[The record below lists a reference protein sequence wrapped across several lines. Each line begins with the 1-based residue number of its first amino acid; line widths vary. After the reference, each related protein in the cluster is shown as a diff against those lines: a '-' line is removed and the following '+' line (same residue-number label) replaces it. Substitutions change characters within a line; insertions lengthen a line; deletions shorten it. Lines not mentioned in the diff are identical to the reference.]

1 MSKPLEIRRKLVFL
15 YVSLWSLILA
25 NPLASQ
31 SVPKRMALIVG
42 VNEYKDLSL
51 GNLKTAKNDALGLTK
66 ILFSYGSYQK
76 IEALV
81 AEGSKEFTPNRL
93 NILSHFDSLLEE
105 TGSED
110 LFIFYFSGHG
120 IIDYNDKVYLLPE
133 DADPSRPFETGISV
147 ESLIAKTREKN
158 LKRVVFL
165 IDACRNPQDGRGEEG
180 KNFLQSVSFKDTE
193 VISIFY
199 SSKLGSPSFEDQ
211 KSGYGIFTKYLIYG
225 LEGRADANFNGE
237 VSYSELTTYV
247 IFSLKDWSKENQK
260 SQRPYTKEYTEKS
273 EDVILTYAINPKT
286 SLADAPLFNPYNP
299 TYAFRSFL
307 LPGWGQYVRGQ
318 EEKGKYFMSAF
329 TVGLLH
335 AGFRYHNYRNAAN
348 AYESAVGIPPNP
360 RVGETVLANYL
371 LIEPYR
377 RDLERARSQFSLSLG
392 ILAAIWVT
400 NVFDFYLLGPQP
412 KEKIVWEMGVE
423 PVGLLGLDQK
433 VKVAYEIRY

>member
-1 MSKPLEIRRKLVFL
+1 M
-15 YVSLWSLILA
+15 
-25 NPLASQ
+25 
-31 SVPKRMALIVG
+31 
-42 VNEYKDLSL
+42 
-51 GNLKTAKNDALGLTK
+51 
-66 ILFSYGSYQK
+66 
-76 IEALV
+76 
-81 AEGSKEFTPNRL
+81 
-93 NILSHFDSLLEE
+93 
-105 TGSED
+105 
-110 LFIFYFSGHG
+110 
-120 IIDYNDKVYLLPE
+120 
-133 DADPSRPFETGISV
+133 
-147 ESLIAKTREKN
+147 
-158 LKRVVFL
+158 
-165 IDACRNPQDGRGEEG
+165 
-180 KNFLQSVSFKDTE
+180 
-193 VISIFY
+193 
-199 SSKLGSPSFEDQ
+199 
-211 KSGYGIFTKYLIYG
+211 
-225 LEGRADANFNGE
+225 
-237 VSYSELTTYV
+237 
-247 IFSLKDWSKENQK
+247 
-260 SQRPYTKEYTEKS
+260 
-273 EDVILTYAINPKT
+273 ILTYAINPKT